1 MLQLLEKRIW
11 RKLMYFSD
19 FFNVDEK
26 ILDSYG
32 ALNISLVNDLPLFI
46 DPFLLFNSEKDEYQ
60 KLHKN
65 IIDYVIFLRNKSLC
79 SDVNKGL
86 LKSWYHFSEIKQNW
100 LGFSLNGNS
109 GRGLGNDFAIALNK
123 NFSTVLSDFG
133 EEKITH
139 SHLEKLC
146 LFKEGVGKDSISDF
160 TTNLIKQFLLEYTET
175 FAKQY
180 INPKLCK
187 DFAVAKVSF
196 NYITESWNSK
206 NYYLP
211 CFNGDYVLLTPMDI
225 LTKDDT
231 WINKDSMYREF
242 ESIINSMENEQLRAQ
257 LNNYFRKLLPKK
269 PKQKDIDY
277 AKTKTIYGF
286 PEFIPA
292 YIKYK
297 EDNGYR
303 AVAISSKKVSS
314 VKKCYIEG
322 VQKFQTLLSERTS
335 FYKEA
340 NDSFEEALRR
350 VDYLKQVIENNDGYK
365 LFYDKKR
372 QIVGSEKDLQLLFKL
387 VWYGTEFSVDSEVNN
402 GRGPVDYKISKGAKN
417 ATLVE
422 FKLASNTKLKQNLAH
437 QVEIYKEANQIKNS
451 IKVILY
457 FNRNEKYKV
466 ERILKELE
474 INTVKNIVLID
485 ASLQTKVRASNV
497 RDRSEY

>member
-1 MLQLLEKRIW
+1 
-11 RKLMYFSD
+11 MYFSD
-19 FFNVDEK
+19 YFNVDEK
-26 ILDSYG
+26 ILDAYG

-60 KLHKN
+60 KLHQN
-65 IIDYVIFLRNKSLC
+65 IIKYVVFLRNKSLC
-79 SDVNKGL
+79 NNVNNGL
-86 LKSWYHFSEIKQNW
+86 LRSWYHFPEIKQNW

-109 GRGLGNDFAIALNK
+109 GRGLGNDFANALNK

-133 EEKITH
+133 EEKSTH

-160 TTNLIKQFLLEYTET
+160 TTNLIKQFLLEYTEA

-187 DFAVAKVSF
+187 NVAVSKVSF
-196 NYITESWNSK
+196 NYNTESWNSK
-206 NYYLP
+206 SYYLP

-242 ESIINSMENEQLRAQ
+242 EAIIISMENEQLRAQ

-277 AKTKTIYGF
+277 AKTRTIYNF

-297 EDNGYR
+297 EDNGHK
-303 AVAISSKKVSS
+303 AVAISSKKVSG
-314 VKKCYIEG
+314 VKRCYIEG
-322 VQKFQTLLSERTS
+322 VQKFQILLSEQTG
-335 FYKEA
+335 FYKES
-340 NDSFEEALRR
+340 NDSFEESLRR
-350 VDYLKQVIENNDGYK
+350 VNYLKQVIEKNDGYK

-372 QIVGSEKDLQLLFKL
+372 QIIGSEKDLQLLFRL
-387 VWYGTEFSVDSEVNN
+387 VWFGTEFSVDSEVNN
-402 GRGPVDYKISKGAKN
+402 GRGPVDYKISRGAKN
-417 ATLVE
+417 TTLVE
-422 FKLASNTKLKQNLAH
+422 FKLASNTKLKQNLEH
-437 QVEIYKEANQIKNS
+437 QVEIYKEANRTTNS

-457 FNRNEKYKV
+457 FNRNERYKV
-466 ERILKELE
+466 EKILKELKIDTAE
-474 INTVKNIVLID
+474 NIVLID
-485 ASLQTKVRASNV
+485 ASLQTKASASNV
-497 RDRSEY
+497 SDRSDY